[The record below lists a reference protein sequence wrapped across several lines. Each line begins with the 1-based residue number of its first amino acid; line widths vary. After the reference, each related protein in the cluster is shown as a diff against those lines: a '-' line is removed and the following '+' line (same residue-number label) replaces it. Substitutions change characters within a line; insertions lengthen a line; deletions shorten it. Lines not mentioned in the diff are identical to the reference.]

1 MNEKKKWKKKKNEE
15 KMLISKTIKYNIY
28 MIEKGMREGDKII
41 EIIVIEE

>member
-1 MNEKKKWKKKKNEE
+1 MNEKKKWKKKNKRRKNAD
-15 KMLISKTIKYNIY
+15 KTIKYNIY